1 MSQEYIDELL
11 MTIASELQKK
21 YRHMNEVL
29 QLTKQLADVL
39 SRDDQVSI
47 RLVLDMRGAE
57 LQELVG
63 CDNRIDRILTSVPE
77 EYRPCLTALISAQP
91 QEGEIPEAFANHA
104 IWKRAQE
111 TTKAIRYVW
120 KETVQIDQVLNQK
133 FQRKSKK

>member
-63 CDNRIDRILTSVPE
+63 CDARIDRILTSVPE
-77 EYRPCLTALISAQP
+77 EYRPCLTTLIAAQP
-91 QEGEIPEAFANHA
+91 QEGEIPEAFESHTL
-104 IWKRAQE
+104 WKRAEE
-111 TTKAIRYVW
+111 TTNAIRYVW
-120 KETVQIDQVLNQK
+120 KETVQIDQILNQK